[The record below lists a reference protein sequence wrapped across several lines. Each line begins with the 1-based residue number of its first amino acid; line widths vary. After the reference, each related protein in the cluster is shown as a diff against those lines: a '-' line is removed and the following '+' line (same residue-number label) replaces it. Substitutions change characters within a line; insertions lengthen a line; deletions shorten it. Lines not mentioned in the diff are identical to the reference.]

1 MTNDNERSSDK
12 NLRELLESDLPA
24 EELGAALDR
33 LDPAEL
39 LHDVFLLNVKEQRAL
54 LSALNP
60 QRAASLVEELPDA
73 HVADLIE
80 DMAVED
86 AAPIVEELASD
97 HRADVFAEL
106 DSDDADAIMAELDE
120 EDAQEIRDLISYE
133 PDQAG
138 GLMMTEFASYPM
150 AKTVREVV
158 NDLTGEEVDYQ
169 LLTVHYAYVVVKK
182 KKLKGVIRLRDL
194 VFADPEKTIGKI
206 ARPALT
212 VSPEQTLTELEDF
225 FDEHDIAAVPV
236 VDARGML
243 IGIVRRRAVLEALAE
258 RSEADHLKAAGII
271 GGDELRSMP
280 VLLRSRRRLA
290 WLSINIVLNIMAAS
304 VIAFYEDTLT
314 AVIALAVFLPIVSD
328 MSGCSGNQAVAV
340 SMREL
345 TLGAALPKDVLRVWR
360 KEAMVGVI
368 NGLALGVLLGFA
380 AWAWKGNA
388 VLGLVVGGA
397 LAVNTVVA
405 VSIGGTVP
413 LILRRFKL
421 DPAVASGPLLTTV
434 TDMCGFFLLL
444 SIASLVLPQLS

>member
-1 MTNDNERSSDK
+1 MDNQNGGTGEQ
-12 NLRELLESDLPA
+12 LRELLEKNLPA
-24 EELGAALDR
+24 DELGVALDAF
-33 LDPAEL
+33 DPTEL
-39 LHDVFLLNVKEQRAL
+39 LHDVFLLSVKEQRAL

-60 QRAASLVEELPDA
+60 ERAAALVEELPDT
-73 HVADLIE
+73 HTADLIE
-80 DMAVED
+80 DMAAED
-86 AAPIVEELASD
+86 AAPIVEEMASD
-97 HRADVFAEL
+97 HRADVLAEL
-106 DSDDADAIMAELDE
+106 DSEDADAIIAELDE
-120 EDAQEIRDLISYE
+120 EDAQEIRELISYDA
-133 PDQAG
+133 DQAG

-150 AKTVREVV
+150 ARTVREVV
-158 NDLTGEEVDYQ
+158 EDLTGEEVDYQ

-194 VFADPEKTIGKI
+194 VFADPDKTIGQI
-206 ARPALT
+206 AKPALT
-212 VSPEQTLTELEDF
+212 VSPEQSLNDLEDF

-243 IGIVRRRAVLEALAE
+243 VGIVRRRAVLEALAE

-290 WLSINIVLNIMAAS
+290 WLSINILLNILAAS

-345 TLGAALPKDVLRVWR
+345 TLGAALPKDVFRVWR
-360 KEAMVGVI
+360 KEAMVGII
-368 NGLALGVLLGFA
+368 NGLALGILLGVA
-380 AWAWKGNA
+380 AWLWKGNP

-397 LAVNTVVA
+397 LAVNTVIA

-444 SIASLVLPQLS
+444 SLASMVLPQIS